1 MKVIVS
7 KDEVLLEQTELIL
20 SGEYKIHK
28 FSFEFSED
36 YLGKFVYKAIF
47 GFENKWL
54 EVPIIDN
61 ECDIP
66 NEFLVNQGLIIFGVY
81 AYQIVDDKLNLR
93 YSPKPTNLYI
103 SNGSYREKVDSPRK
117 ISTSDYEKYMQ
128 TLQNGLN
135 KVEKAIADLKEATS
149 SAKTLVNEI
158 SNKLENGD
166 FIGPKGDKGDCNF
179 ATFNI
184 NLDTGN
190 LEMNKTEGLLLDFAI
205 ENGFLEVLI

>member
-36 YLGKFVYKAIF
+36 YLDEFVYKAIF

-54 EVPIIDN
+54 EVPIINN

-81 AYQIVDDKLNLR
+81 AYQIVADKLNLR

-103 SNGSYREKVDSPRK
+103 SNGSYREKVDSPRE

-128 TLQNGLN
+128 ALQNGLN
-135 KVEKAIADLKEATS
+135 KVEKALEDLKEATS
-149 SAKTLVNEI
+149 GAKTLVNEI

-190 LEMNKTEGLLLDFAI
+190 LEMNKTEGLLLDFKI
-205 ENGFLEVLI
+205 ENGNLEVLI